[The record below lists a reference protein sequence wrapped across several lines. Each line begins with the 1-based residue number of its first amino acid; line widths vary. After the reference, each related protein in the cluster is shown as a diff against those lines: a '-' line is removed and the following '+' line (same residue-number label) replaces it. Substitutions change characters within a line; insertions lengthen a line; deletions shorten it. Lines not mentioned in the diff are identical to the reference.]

1 MNLKNINLKNLNFD
15 LVTEKI
21 KKLDP
26 KYRYLI
32 FGGAL
37 LLVFLINYFLLLGP
51 LMGSLNKMSAKT
63 SEIRQNLQ
71 GVKNDI
77 ARIDQ
82 NRAQLEK
89 IRGQINEVKIKIRS
103 KQEVPLILE
112 DISRNANQT
121 GVKID
126 QLMPLKDQQDTL
138 AKTEQVNYFSLPI
151 LIQVRSSYHD
161 LGRFLAQLEGDKI
174 FYSLSGLSITA
185 NPKDATR
192 QMVQL
197 TIKSV
202 ISEKADKKT
211 ESKSESKEGKA
222 KK

>member
-1 MNLKNINLKNLNFD
+1 MNLNFNNFNFD
-15 LVTEKI
+15 FISEKI

-37 LLVFLINYFLLLGP
+37 LLVFLINYFLLLRP
-51 LMGSLNKMSAKT
+51 LLGSLNKMATKT
-63 SEIRQNLQ
+63 SELRQNVQ

-82 NRAQLEK
+82 NRTQLEK

-112 DISRNANQT
+112 DISRNANHA

-126 QLMPLKDQQDTL
+126 QLMPLKDQQEVL
-138 AKTEQVNYFSLPI
+138 AKTEDVNYYSLPI

-161 LGRFLAQLEGDKI
+161 LGRFLAQMEEDKI

-185 NPKDATR
+185 NPKEATR
-192 QMVQL
+192 QMIQL

-202 ISEKADKKT
+202 ISEKGDKNQA
-211 ESKSESKEGKA
+211 SKSESKEGAA

>member
-1 MNLKNINLKNLNFD
+1 MNIDLKNINFQF
-15 LVTEKI
+15 VTEQI

-26 KYRYLI
+26 KYRYAV

-37 LLVFLINYFLLLGP
+37 LLVFLLNYLLLLRP
-51 LMGSLNKMSAKT
+51 LLGSLNKMST
-63 SEIRQNLQ
+63 STTELKQNLQ
-71 GVKNDI
+71 SVKNDI

-89 IRGQINEVKIKIRS
+89 IRSQVDEVKIKIRS

-112 DISRNANQT
+112 DISKIASHNS
-121 GVKID
+121 VKID
-126 QLMPLKDQQDTL
+126 QLMPLKDQQEVL
-138 AKTEQVNYFSLPI
+138 AKNETVKYYSLPI

-161 LGRFLAQLEGDKI
+161 LGRFLAQLEADKI
-174 FYSLSGLSITA
+174 FYSLASFSITA
-185 NPKDATR
+185 NPQEKTHHV
-192 QMVQL
+192 VQL

-202 ISEKADKKT
+202 ISEPYD
-211 ESKSESKEGKA
+211 SKMDAPEA